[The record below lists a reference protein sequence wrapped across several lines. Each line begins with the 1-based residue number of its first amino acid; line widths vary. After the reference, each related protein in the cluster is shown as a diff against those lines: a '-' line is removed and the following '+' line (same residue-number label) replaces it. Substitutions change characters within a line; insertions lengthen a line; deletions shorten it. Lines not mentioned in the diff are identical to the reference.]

1 MNIKIKRLRF
11 INQYCWNLNGD
22 DCKLFINGTTFTPRS
37 KQLGLNLD
45 EAVKQAERLNKEFDR
60 FRQGLVPATE
70 YTFQWCIQEFKA
82 SKKWREFKDQTKK
95 DYNDT
100 FTWLAKIK
108 KNNVNF
114 IDLDSR
120 KFSKKNVDDLMSE
133 LIKGRTGTRTDA
145 YTSARNVIIHI
156 KAVMYFICADPI
168 QYPNAI
174 NPFIDTELKYS
185 GKDTYFA
192 TVEDLET
199 VVNKADQ
206 LHLRSVGT
214 ALMLA
219 YWTLIRVGYIK
230 DLTWS
235 QHYKKTHLDIIQ
247 EKNNSW
253 VQFPLYDD
261 TECLYPS
268 LVARLEKDFAE
279 KKGLYMVMRKQQKN
293 SHGFISGQYYPF
305 TKRYL
310 QEKVRFVLD
319 QCKEQLSN
327 PNLEFSSFRKGGISD
342 IATETST
349 SNVMALS
356 GHKSDKTLKSYIN
369 YKDNRKLVEASKQR
383 KGR

>member
-11 INQYCWNLNGD
+11 INQYCWNLTGRE
-22 DCKLFINGTTFTPRS
+22 CKLFINGTTFTPRS

-45 EAVKQAERLNKEFDR
+45 EAVREAERLNKEFNR
-60 FRQGLVPATE
+60 FQQGLVPATE
-70 YTFQWCIQEFKA
+70 YTFKWCIQEFKA
-82 SKKWREFKDQTKK
+82 SKKWREFKKQTQ
-95 DYNDT
+95 DAYNDT
-100 FTWLAKIK
+100 FTWLEKIK
-108 KNNVNF
+108 KNNINF

-120 KFSKKNVDDLMSE
+120 KFSKKNVDDLMAE
-133 LIKGRTGTRTDA
+133 LIKGRNGTKTDA

-168 QYPNAI
+168 QYPNAV

-185 GKDTYFA
+185 GAETYFA
-192 TVEDLET
+192 TVKDLDIAT
-199 VVNKADQ
+199 DTADQ
-206 LHLRSVGT
+206 LNLRSVGT
-214 ALMLA
+214 ALNLV
-219 YWTLIRVGYIK
+219 YWTTIRSGYVK

-235 QHYKKTHLDIIQ
+235 QHYKKTYLDIIQ
-247 EKNNSW
+247 EKNNSY

-261 TECLYPS
+261 NECLYPK

-279 KKGLYMVMRKQQKN
+279 KKGLYMVMRKQTKN

-319 QCKEQLSN
+319 KCKDKLSN
-327 PNLEFSSFRKGGISD
+327 PNLQFSSFRKGAISD
-342 IATETST
+342 IATETNSH
-349 SNVMALS
+349 NVMS
-356 GHKSDKTLKSYIN
+356 ITGHKEEKTLTKYIN
-369 YKDNRKLVEASKQR
+369 YKDKRKQIKVSKER

>member
-1 MNIKIKRLRF
+1 MNINIKRLRF
-11 INQYCWNLNGD
+11 NNQYYWNLTGRE
-22 DCKLFINGTTFTPRS
+22 CKLFINGTTFTPRS

-45 EAVKQAERLNKEFDR
+45 EAVKEAERLNKEFDR
-60 FRQGLVPATE
+60 FKQGLVPATE
-70 YTFQWCIQEFKA
+70 YTFKWCIQEFKA
-82 SKKWREFKDQTKK
+82 SKKWREFKKQTQ
-95 DYNDT
+95 DAYNDT
-100 FTWLAKIK
+100 FTWLEKIK
-108 KNNVNF
+108 KNNINF

-133 LIKGRTGTRTDA
+133 LIKGRTGTKTDA

-168 QYPNAI
+168 QYPNAV

-185 GKDTYFA
+185 GAETYFA
-192 TVEDLET
+192 TVKDLDIAT
-199 VVNKADQ
+199 DTADQ
-206 LHLRSVGT
+206 LNLRSVGT
-214 ALMLA
+214 ALNLV
-219 YWTLIRVGYIK
+219 YWTTIRSGYVK

-235 QHYKKTHLDIIQ
+235 QHYKKTYLDIIQ
-247 EKNNSW
+247 EKNNSY

-261 TECLYPS
+261 NECLYPK

-279 KKGLYMVMRKQQKN
+279 KKGLYMVMRKQTKN

-319 QCKEQLSN
+319 KCKDKLSN
-327 PNLEFSSFRKGGISD
+327 PNLQFSSFRKGAISD
-342 IATETST
+342 IATETNSH
-349 SNVMALS
+349 NVMS
-356 GHKSDKTLKSYIN
+356 ITGHKEEKTLTKYIN
-369 YKDNRKLVEASKQR
+369 YKDKRKQIKVSKER